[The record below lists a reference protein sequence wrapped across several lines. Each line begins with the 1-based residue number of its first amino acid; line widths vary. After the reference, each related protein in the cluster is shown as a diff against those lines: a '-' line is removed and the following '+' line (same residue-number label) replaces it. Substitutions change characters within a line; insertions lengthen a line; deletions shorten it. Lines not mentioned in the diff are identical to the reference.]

1 MAKDKD
7 EIKKEKPYNLF
18 DEEKKKLNFLENLAK
33 YFYTN
38 KVQIDKDN
46 TLVGVSMTPTEL
58 KELVKIENELMK
70 MRRRIYGLGK

>member
-1 MAKDKD
+1 MAKDEAKA
-7 EIKKEKPYNLF
+7 KPYNIF
-18 DEEKKKLNFLENLAK
+18 EEEKKKLSFLENLAK
-33 YFYTN
+33 HFYTN

-46 TLVGVSMTPTEL
+46 RLIGVSMTPTEL